1 MLYMCI
7 LLRLYKRW
15 MHREAVHPAG
25 ETGWCL
31 TKGVRFPLAST
42 LLRETGEAYS
52 ETELVSMLESYR
64 QANVI

>member
-1 MLYMCI
+1 
-7 LLRLYKRW
+7 